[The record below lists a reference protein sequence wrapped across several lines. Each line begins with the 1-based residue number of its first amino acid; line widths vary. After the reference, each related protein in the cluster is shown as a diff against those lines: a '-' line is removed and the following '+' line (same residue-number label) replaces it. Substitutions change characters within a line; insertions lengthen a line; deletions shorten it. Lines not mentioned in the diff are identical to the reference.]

1 MASQI
6 KKAGFTVHRRRTQIP
21 ARCFSFI
28 RERMQ
33 ATLRASVETAV
44 VVSVD
49 RSLLPVC
56 LDRETVLCVVVE
68 EDGSGPSYGLG
79 RGSALSA
86 GYCLQGRH
94 LAGASSS

>member
-1 MASQI
+1 MCISVA
-6 KKAGFTVHRRRTQIP
+6 
-21 ARCFSFI
+21 
-28 RERMQ
+28 
-33 ATLRASVETAV
+33 ATLRAQASVETAV

-49 RSLLPVC
+49 RSLLPAC

-68 EDGSGPSYGLG
+68 EDGTGPSYGLG